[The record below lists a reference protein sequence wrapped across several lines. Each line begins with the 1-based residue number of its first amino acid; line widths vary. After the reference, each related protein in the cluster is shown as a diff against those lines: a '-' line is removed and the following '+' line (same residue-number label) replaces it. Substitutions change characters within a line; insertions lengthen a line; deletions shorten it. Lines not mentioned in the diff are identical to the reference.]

1 MATSLEADAFLTRM
15 VGRRG
20 WPKLILSDNGNNYV
34 GAAETIKRLTSNQ
47 ETNWLV
53 NPPGAPHFGGILK
66 SMFYST
72 KRAIFTVLGQASVNG
87 KELQELFAGVESLLN
102 SRPLS
107 TVSGDV
113 NDEPVLTSN
122 HLLTGKMGDELAPET
137 RDRKATVFRK
147 RRGRVW

>member
-1 MATSLEADAFLTRM
+1 MAGQSTRA
-15 VGRRG
+15 
-20 WPKLILSDNGNNYV
+20 L
-34 GAAETIKRLTSNQ
+34 
-47 ETNWLV
+47 
-53 NPPGAPHFGGILK
+53 HFGGILE

-72 KRAIFTVLGQASVNG
+72 KRAIFTVLGQASVND
-87 KELQELFAGVESLLN
+87 KELQALFAGVESLLN

-122 HLLTGKMGDELAPET
+122 HLLTGKMGDGLAPET

-147 RRGRVW
+147 RWGRV